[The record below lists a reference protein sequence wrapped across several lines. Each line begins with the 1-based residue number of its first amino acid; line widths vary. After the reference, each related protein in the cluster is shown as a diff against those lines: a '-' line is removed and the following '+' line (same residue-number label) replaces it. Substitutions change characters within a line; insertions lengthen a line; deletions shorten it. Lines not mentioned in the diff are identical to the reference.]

1 MNDAFSRASRESG
14 FSLTEIMI
22 GMAILAG
29 VALAG
34 ATLFKNQ
41 SRAQARIEQD
51 QMLSQYHSALSKT
64 LRNNWNC
71 NVTFQ
76 AKYNQTSV
84 GGADDIS
91 IIKLCDKNISGN
103 CEYTISSTT
112 GIPKEL
118 VLTDILPTSVP
129 FIQEGSWIDG
139 SDSVSKQIWTFTK
152 IEYKNNTSLTTTGS
166 LPLRMTYTLNPKLGT
181 RSLTRDTSVNLR
193 FSSGKFKECFNDEE
207 SSIDN
212 LQNDVCKSF
221 SPLNSNG
228 VNSNGVPDGLVY
240 WDDASQTCK
249 LRGSITTGAQVVKD
263 CSTTP
268 GQIVNG
274 IGSDGKVKCKTIN
287 FGASSSNADAL
298 IEPASCT
305 ITASSKVKLVW
316 TGTKVKLDCQ

>member
-1 MNDAFSRASRESG
+1 MNVAFSRASRESG

-51 QMLSQYHSALSKT
+51 QMLSQYHSSLSKT
-64 LRNNWNC
+64 LRNNFNC
-71 NVTFQ
+71 NATFKFK
-76 AKYNQTSV
+76 ADATLV

-91 IIKLCDKNISGN
+91 MINLCNTSIGGN
-103 CEYTISSTT
+103 CVYPADISS
-112 GIPKEL
+112 IQP
-118 VLTDILPTSVP
+118 IS
-129 FIQEGSWIDG
+129 FIQEGDWVDG
-139 SDSVSKQIWTFTK
+139 GAASRQIWTLTK
-152 IEYKNNTSLTTTGS
+152 IEYKNNSSLTTTGS

-181 RSLTRDTSVNLR
+181 RSVTRDTSVNLR

-207 SSIDN
+207 STIDN

-228 VNSNGVPDGLVY
+228 VVDGLVY

-249 LRGSITTGAQVVKD
+249 LKGATTTGAAVVKD
-263 CSTTP
+263 CSTIP

-287 FGASSSNADAL
+287 FGAASSNADA
-298 IEPASCT
+298 IIDSTSCT
-305 ITASSKVKLVW
+305 ISASSKVKLVW